1 MDHQQDAVWSSALW
15 TQHRSRARF
24 PWLHFR
30 TGIKAISNW
39 CLVSFCSIAAILA
52 KTLGTVMQ
60 YSWFSVISGC
70 PYKTVQPL
78 KNFLQFSLAKTYT
91 KLKLKTILDTH
102 VHPCLWGGGEV
113 GHVWFEES
121 LSYANGMST
130 TFVHDW
136 KYERHN
142 LKIAC
147 LIEILPYLKMWGW
160 MIEWMEVYL
169 ISGLM
174 RLVRALA
181 IIKYANKPRENK
193 LIKLLISKRE
203 RNTYLQYKDKII
215 Q

>member
-70 PYKTVQPL
+70 PYKTVQPFKKYL
-78 KNFLQFSLAKTYT
+78 AVLPRHTLYKVETENNSGYTRPSLFVGWGRGWA
-91 KLKLKTILDTH
+91 
-102 VHPCLWGGGEV
+102 LW
-113 GHVWFEES
+113 FKES
-121 LSYANGMST
+121 LSYANGMSK

-147 LIEILPYLKMWGW
+147 LIEILPYLKMWEW

-181 IIKYANKPRENK
+181 IIKYANKPREHK

-203 RNTYLQYKDKII
+203 RNAYLQYKAKII

>member
-39 CLVSFCSIAAILA
+39 CLVSFCSIAAFLA

-70 PYKTVQPL
+70 PYKTVQPF
-78 KNFLQFSLAKTYT
+78 KKILQFSRATPYT

-113 GHVWFEES
+113 GHCDLKRASPMPMECPRL
-121 LSYANGMST
+121 LS
-130 TFVHDW
+130 
-136 KYERHN
+136 
-142 LKIAC
+142 
-147 LIEILPYLKMWGW
+147 
-160 MIEWMEVYL
+160 MIESTNATIWKQL
-169 ISGLM
+169 AWLRSCRIS
-174 RLVRALA
+174 RC
-181 IIKYANKPRENK
+181 ENEWLNEWK
-193 LIKLLISKRE
+193 FI
-203 RNTYLQYKDKII
+203 
-215 Q
+215 